1 MPTYCLVLNY
11 SNNKCKRKDLS
22 FCRIPK
28 IITNQGKEMEILST
42 ERRRRWL
49 SAISRENLSEE
60 ILQSNR
66 ICGEHF
72 HSGKA
77 APLWDRF
84 NVDWVP
90 SLNLGHQNSTKDKA
104 SQQQDQDRAHRIVE
118 RRKRQLKKEV
128 EETFEAKLRKLNKP
142 GEAVKDLLDA
152 SGIEMVDIEDI
163 SENLPENLQNVCT
176 QTNMAAQAVHTQTD
190 ETHNTILT
198 PEPSFS
204 QVWRFF

>member
-1 MPTYCLVLNY
+1 MPTFCLVLNC

-28 IITNQGKEMEILST
+28 IITNQGEEMEILST

-49 SAISRENLSEE
+49 SAISRENLCEE

-90 SLNLGHQNSTKDKA
+90 SLNLDHQKSTKDEA
-104 SQQQDQDRAHRIVE
+104 SQQKDQDRAQRIVE
-118 RRKRQLKKEV
+118 RRKRQLKSEV
-128 EETFEAKLRKLNKP
+128 GETFEGKLRKLNES
-142 GEAVKDLLDA
+142 GEAVKDLLEKFLYRSLLHYA
-152 SGIEMVDIEDI
+152 CIF
-163 SENLPENLQNVCT
+163 NY
-176 QTNMAAQAVHTQTD
+176 
-190 ETHNTILT
+190 
-198 PEPSFS
+198 
-204 QVWRFF
+204 